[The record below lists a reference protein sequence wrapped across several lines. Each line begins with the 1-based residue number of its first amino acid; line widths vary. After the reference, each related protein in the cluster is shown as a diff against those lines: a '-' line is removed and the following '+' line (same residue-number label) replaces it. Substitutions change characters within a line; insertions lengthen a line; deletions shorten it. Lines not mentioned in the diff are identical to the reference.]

1 VNLKSTSIVFKK
13 EIKDLF
19 RDKRTV
25 IVGILLPLLIFPLM
39 YGFMGKGLD
48 NTNKKVTE
56 NLKISISDNGN
67 SSLGNYI
74 KALKN
79 ISVIASRDIKKD
91 VQDGKIY
98 VGVMIPDDFEA
109 KIQNEQTVALK
120 IIIDDTSQSSE
131 IAKGILDLAI
141 ENYSKEIIKN
151 RLVKRNIDISI
162 LNPINVTQENAAKEK
177 GGSSQFLLALIL
189 PMFLMMYSMS
199 SPMTAAI
206 DLGAGEKERGTLEP
220 LLTTQTSRMNL
231 LFGKLLAITLM
242 GLIGT
247 ISSMLGLAISFNVS
261 GSMFGGVSMVLSLNA
276 FILIGISALLLTMT
290 FGAVELAVS
299 IYARSFKEAST
310 YLTPFTIIGMVA
322 AFGTYSM
329 DIKNVSVIL
338 FNIPLINLSL
348 IMKELIAGI
357 YNPIHLGITL
367 GWTLTYVIGSI
378 LFARYMFSKEEVIF
392 RT

>member
-1 VNLKSTSIVFKK
+1 MNLKGISIVFKK

-19 RDKRTV
+19 RDKKTV
-25 IVGILLPLLIFPLM
+25 IVGILLPLLIFPLL
-39 YGFMGKGLD
+39 YGFMGKGMD
-48 NTNKKVTE
+48 KTNKKVIE
-56 NLKISISDNGN
+56 NLKISITDKGI

-79 ISVIASRDIKKD
+79 ISVIASRDMKKD

-98 VGVMIPDDFEA
+98 VGVVIPDDFDV
-109 KIQNEQTVALK
+109 KIKNEQTVGLK
-120 IIIDDTSQSSE
+120 IIIDDTSQSSV
-131 IAKGILDLAI
+131 IAKTILNLAI

-151 RLVKRNIDISI
+151 RLVKRNIDISM
-162 LNPINVTQENAAKEK
+162 LSPMKVTQESAAKEK
-177 GGSSQFLLALIL
+177 GGSSQFLLALML

-247 ISSMLGLAISFNVS
+247 ISAMLGLAISFKVS
-261 GSMFGGVSMVLSLNA
+261 GSMFGGAAMSLSLNA
-276 FILIGISALLLTMT
+276 FILIGIGALLLTMT
-290 FGAVELAVS
+290 FGAVELAIS

-310 YLTPFTIIGMVA
+310 YLAPFTIIGMIA
-322 AFGTYSM
+322 AFGTFSM
-329 DIKNVSVIL
+329 DVKNVSVVL

-357 YNPIHLGITL
+357 YNPLHLGITL
-367 GWTLTYVIGSI
+367 VWTITYVISSI

>member
-1 VNLKSTSIVFKK
+1 LNLKGTRIVFKK

-25 IVGILLPLLIFPLM
+25 IVGILLPLLIFPIM
-39 YGFMGKGLD
+39 YGFMGKGMD

-56 NLKISISDNGN
+56 NLKISINDKGN
-67 SSLGNYI
+67 SSLGKYI
-74 KALKN
+74 KSIKN
-79 ISVIASRDIKKD
+79 ISIIASKDIKKD
-91 VQDGKIY
+91 VQAGKIY
-98 VGVMIPDDFEA
+98 IGIMIPNDFEV
-109 KIQNEQTVALK
+109 KIKNEQTIALK
-120 IIIDDTSQSSE
+120 IVIDDTSQSSV
-131 IAKGILDLAI
+131 IAKGSLDSII
-141 ENYSKEIIKN
+141 EAYSKEIIKN
-151 RLVKRNIDISI
+151 RLLKRNIDISI
-162 LNPINVTQENAAKEK
+162 LNPMKITTVSAAKEK
-177 GGSSQFLLALIL
+177 GGSSQFLLALLL

-261 GSMFGGVSMVLSLNA
+261 GSMFGGASMNLSLNA
-276 FILIGISALLLTMT
+276 FILIGISALLLTIT
-290 FGAVELAVS
+290 FGAVELAIS

-310 YLTPFTIIGMVA
+310 YLTPFTIIGMIA

-329 DIKNVSVIL
+329 DIKNVSVLL

-348 IMKELIAGI
+348 IMKELKAGI
-357 YNPIHLGITL
+357 YNPLHLGITL
-367 GWTLTYVIGSI
+367 GWTLTYVISSI